1 MSFTQSHVR
10 KLRAKRRPEH
20 VRTGET
26 GGLSLSYFEGRRVA
40 AKANRIFGFDS
51 RDRETVSNNCIWSKK
66 VNSRSSA
73 AYVTPRPG

>member
-1 MSFTQSHVR
+1 MSSTQSQAR
-10 KLRAKRRPEH
+10 KLCAKCRPEH

-26 GGLSLSYFEGRRVA
+26 GGPSLPYFEGRRVA
-40 AKANRIFGFDS
+40 AKANRIFGFDG
-51 RDRETVSNNCIWSKK
+51 RDQETVSNDCVWTNK